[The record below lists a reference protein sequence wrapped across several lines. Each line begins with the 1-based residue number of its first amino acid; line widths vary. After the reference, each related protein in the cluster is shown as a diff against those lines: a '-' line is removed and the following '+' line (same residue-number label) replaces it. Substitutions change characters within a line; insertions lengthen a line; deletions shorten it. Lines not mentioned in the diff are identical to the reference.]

1 MQSVFTFRTLLLA
14 ASAAAALTSSAL
26 AQDSIPAPSP
36 DSSTQSPVDPAAPFV
51 VAVEQVL
58 VTARRREENAQDV
71 PVALS
76 VIGIQQIEATGS
88 YNVAQLTQLTP
99 SVQFFSSNPRNTAI
113 TIRGLGTS
121 FGLTNDGLEPGVGL
135 YIDQVYMSR
144 PAAATFDLIDIDR
157 VEVLRGPQ
165 GTLFGKNT
173 TAGAINVSI
182 QQPTF
187 ERLVQAEVS
196 AGNYGFYQG
205 KATISGPLAGNVLA
219 GRLSVSGTLRDGMI
233 QNVTTG
239 KDVNNQ
245 NDFGTR
251 AQLLYRPNESF
262 SLRIAADY
270 NRQQTP
276 CCAQSFVRIG
286 TTLKPAAQQFPAL
299 AAAAGYAPAS
309 LDPFDRK
316 VDTNSPSKAN
326 QVIGGISAIADW
338 ELAESAEYQE
348 SSGQRREARGNN
360 AAATRLGAR
369 RLRQRHP
376 SLEKTY
382 GT

>member
-1 MQSVFTFRTLLLA
+1 MRRPQPVEVASALESA
-14 ASAAAALTSSAL
+14 ASPFGIAA
-26 AQDSIPAPSP
+26 I
-36 DSSTQSPVDPAAPFV
+36 
-51 VAVEQVL
+51 EQVL
-58 VTARRREENAQDV
+58 VTARHREENAQQV

-76 VIGIQQIEATGS
+76 VIGVQQIEATGS

-135 YIDQVYMSR
+135 YVDQVYMSR

-182 QQPTF
+182 QEPTF

-196 AGNYGFYQG
+196 GGNYGFFQG
-205 KATISGPLAGNVLA
+205 KATISGPLAGDVLA
-219 GRLSVSGTLRDGMI
+219 GRLSVSGTLRDGTLH
-233 QNVTTG
+233 NVTTG

-251 AQLLYRPNESF
+251 GQLLYRPNEKF
-262 SLRIAADY
+262 SLRVSGDY
-270 NRQQTP
+270 NTQATI
-276 CCAQSFVRIG
+276 CCAQGFVRAG
-286 TTLKPAAQQFPAL
+286 ATLKPAAQQF
-299 AAAAGYAPAS
+299 AAPSPPPRDIPRQAS
-309 LDPFDRK
+309 M
-316 VDTNSPSKAN
+316 PSTGK
-326 QVIGGISAIADW
+326 STPT
-338 ELAESAEYQE
+338 
-348 SSGQRREARGNN
+348 ARPRP
-360 AAATRLGAR
+360 TR
-369 RLRQRHP
+369 
-376 SLEKTY
+376 
-382 GT
+382 

>member
-1 MQSVFTFRTLLLA
+1 MHSVFKFRTLFLA

-26 AQDSIPAPSP
+26 AQDSAPASSP
-36 DSSTQSPVDPAAPFV
+36 GSTTQSPVDPAPLQ
-51 VAVEQVL
+51 VAVEQVT
-58 VTARRREENAQDV
+58 VTARRREENAQEV

-76 VIGIQQIEATGS
+76 VIGLQQIEATGS

-173 TAGAINVSI
+173 TAGAINARI

-187 ERLVQAEVS
+187 ERAVQAEVS
-196 AGNYGFYQG
+196 TGNYGFYQG

-251 AQLLYRPNESF
+251 EQLLYRPDESF
-262 SLRIAADY
+262 SLRIAAVY
-270 NRQQTP
+270 ILQQTI
-276 CCAQSFVRIG
+276 CCAQSFVRVG

-299 AAAAGYAPAS
+299 AAAAVYTPAS

-316 VDTNSPSKAN
+316 IDTNSPSQAN
-326 QVIGGISAIADW
+326 QAIAG
-338 ELAESAEYQE
+338 S
-348 SSGQRREARGNN
+348 
-360 AAATRLGAR
+360 T
-369 RLRQRHP
+369 
-376 SLEKTY
+376 
-382 GT
+382 GTVVWDF

>member
-1 MQSVFTFRTLLLA
+1 MGRVVFGGFWGMPSVFALRTILLA
-14 ASAAAALTSSAL
+14 ASAAAALTTSAW
-26 AQDSIPAPSP
+26 AQDSAPVASP
-36 DSSTQSPVDPAAPFV
+36 DSSTDSTVDFAAPFV

-58 VTARRREENAQDV
+58 VTARRREENAQEV

-144 PAAATFDLIDIDR
+144 PAAATFDLVDIDR

-182 QQPTF
+182 QQPSF
-187 ERLVQAEVS
+187 ERHIQAEVS

-205 KATISGPLAGNVLA
+205 KATISGAIAGNVLA
-219 GRLSVSGTLRDGMI
+219 GRLSVSGTPCA
-233 QNVTTG
+233 TG
-239 KDVNNQ
+239 WFK
-245 NDFGTR
+245 TS
-251 AQLLYRPNESF
+251 P
-262 SLRIAADY
+262 
-270 NRQQTP
+270 
-276 CCAQSFVRIG
+276 
-286 TTLKPAAQQFPAL
+286 PART
-299 AAAAGYAPAS
+299 S
-309 LDPFDRK
+309 TIK
-316 VDTNSPSKAN
+316 M
-326 QVIGGISAIADW
+326 ISARARSYSTARM
-338 ELAESAEYQE
+338 EVSACALPRIITVSRRYAAHRD
-348 SSGQRREARGNN
+348 SSA
-360 AAATRLGAR
+360 
-369 RLRQRHP
+369 
-376 SLEKTY
+376 
-382 GT
+382 

>member
-1 MQSVFTFRTLLLA
+1 MGKSVAWALGQAGPLIALGLIA
-14 ASAAAALTSSAL
+14 ASSAFAQQNGAAETTV
-26 AQDSIPAPSP
+26 QGEP
-36 DSSTQSPVDPAAPFV
+36 
-51 VAVEQVL
+51 EQVT
-58 VTARRREENAQDV
+58 VTARRREEDVQSV
-71 PVALS
+71 PVAVS
-76 VIGIQQIEATGS
+76 VIGIQMLENTGT

-144 PAAATFDLIDIDR
+144 PAAATFDLIDINR

-219 GRLSVSGTLRDGMI
+219 GRLSVSGTLRDDMI

-270 NRQQTP
+270 NRQQML

-299 AAAAGYAPAS
+299 AAA
-309 LDPFDRK
+309 
-316 VDTNSPSKAN
+316 
-326 QVIGGISAIADW
+326 
-338 ELAESAEYQE
+338 
-348 SSGQRREARGNN
+348 
-360 AAATRLGAR
+360 
-369 RLRQRHP
+369 
-376 SLEKTY
+376 
-382 GT
+382 

>member
-1 MQSVFTFRTLLLA
+1 MRSVFKFRTLFLA
-14 ASAAAALTSSAL
+14 ASAAAAPTSPAL
-26 AQDSIPAPSP
+26 AQDPIPAPSP

-58 VTARRREENAQDV
+58 VTARRREENAQEV

-121 FGLTNDGLEPGVGL
+121 FGLTSDGLEPGVGL

-144 PAAATFDLIDIDR
+144 PAAATFDLIEIDW

-165 GTLFGKNT
+165 GTMFAKNT

-187 ERLVQAEVS
+187 ERQIQAEVS
-196 AGNYGFYQG
+196 AGNYGFFQG
-205 KATISGPLAGNVLA
+205 KGTISGPLAGNVLA
-219 GRLSVSGTLRDGMI
+219 GRLSVSGTLRDGMVH
-233 QNVTTG
+233 NVTTG

-251 AQLLYRPNESF
+251 AQLLYRPDESF

-270 NRQQTP
+270 NRQQTI
-276 CCAQSFVRIG
+276 CCAQSFVRVG
-286 TTLKPAAQQFPAL
+286 TTLKPAAQQFPAR
-299 AAAAGYAPAS
+299 AAAAGYTPAS
-309 LDPFDRK
+309 PGPFDRK
-316 VDTNSPSKAN
+316 VDSNSPAKAN
-326 QVIGGISAIADW
+326 QVIGGISAI
-338 ELAESAEYQE
+338 
-348 SSGQRREARGNN
+348 
-360 AAATRLGAR
+360 
-369 RLRQRHP
+369 P
-376 SLEKTY
+376 
-382 GT
+382 

>member
-1 MQSVFTFRTLLLA
+1 MHSVFKFRTLLLA

-26 AQDSIPAPSP
+26 AQAATPAPSP
-36 DSSTQSPVDPAAPFV
+36 DATTQSPVDLAPFV

-58 VTARRREENAQDV
+58 VTARRRDENAQEV

-144 PAAATFDLIDIDR
+144 PAAATFDLIDIDL

-165 GTLFGKNT
+165 GTLLGKNT

-187 ERLVQAEVS
+187 NRLIQAEVS
-196 AGNYGFYQG
+196 AGNYGFFQG
-205 KATISGPLAGNVLA
+205 KATISGPIADNVLA
-219 GRLSVSGTLRDGMI
+219 GR
-233 QNVTTG
+233 
-239 KDVNNQ
+239 
-245 NDFGTR
+245 
-251 AQLLYRPNESF
+251 
-262 SLRIAADY
+262 
-270 NRQQTP
+270 
-276 CCAQSFVRIG
+276 
-286 TTLKPAAQQFPAL
+286 
-299 AAAAGYAPAS
+299 
-309 LDPFDRK
+309 
-316 VDTNSPSKAN
+316 
-326 QVIGGISAIADW
+326 
-338 ELAESAEYQE
+338 
-348 SSGQRREARGNN
+348 
-360 AAATRLGAR
+360 
-369 RLRQRHP
+369 
-376 SLEKTY
+376 
-382 GT
+382 